1 MKNQHITVKNLP
13 VSERPYEK
21 LEKYGAS
28 NLSDAELLAII
39 IRCGSSKER
48 STEVATRLLDA
59 HESVKGLPGLFYL
72 SLPELKKVKGIGRVK
87 AIQIQAV
94 AELTRRM
101 AKATRAEAPCFQ
113 TPDAIA
119 DYYMQDMRH
128 LEQEQVVLLM
138 LTSKSQYLKDKVIS
152 SGTVNSSLI
161 SPREI
166 FVEALRYHAVF
177 IILVHNHPSG
187 DPSPSKEDYIITKKI
202 QEAGILVGIKLM
214 DHVIIGD
221 NRYISLKEKGFL

>member
-21 LEKYGAS
+21 LEQYGPGV
-28 NLSDAELLAII
+28 LSDAELLAIV
-39 IRCGSSKER
+39 IRSGSGGER
-48 STEVATRLLDA
+48 STEVAARVLDA
-59 HESVKGLPGLFYL
+59 HESIKGICGLPHL
-72 SLPELKKVKGIGRVK
+72 SLPELKKIKGIGRVK
-87 AIQIQAV
+87 AIQLKAV
-94 AELTRRM
+94 AELTIRM
-101 AKATRAEAPCFQ
+101 AKAVRKEAPFFN
-113 TPDAIA
+113 TPDAVA
-119 DYYMQDMRH
+119 QYYMQDMRH

-138 LTSKSQYLKDKVIS
+138 LTSKSRYLKEQVIS
-152 SGTVNSSLI
+152 TGTVNSSLI

-166 FVEALRYHAVF
+166 FVEALRYNAVF

-187 DPSPSKEDYIITKKI
+187 DPNPSKEDYVITKRI
-202 QEAGILVGIKLM
+202 QEVGVLIGIKLM

>member
-1 MKNQHITVKNLP
+1 
-13 VSERPYEK
+13 
-21 LEKYGAS
+21 
-28 NLSDAELLAII
+28 
-39 IRCGSSKER
+39 
-48 STEVATRLLDA
+48 
-59 HESVKGLPGLFYL
+59 
-72 SLPELKKVKGIGRVK
+72 
-87 AIQIQAV
+87 
-94 AELTRRM
+94 M
-101 AKATRAEAPCFQ
+101 AKATRAEVPCFQ